1 MTYVASQIILWI
13 LVATLFG
20 FVLGW
25 MVGGGA
31 SSRKLFRVMMSSGL
45 RSPA

>member
-13 LVATLFG
+13 ILAMVFG

-25 MVGGGA
+25 MVNSRRGA
-31 SSRKLFRVMMSSGL
+31 KTKKKSRMRRF
-45 RSPA
+45 

>member
-13 LVATLFG
+13 ILAVMFG

-25 MVGGGA
+25 MVNSRRGA
-31 SSRKLFRVMMSSGL
+31 KTSKKKGRMRRF
-45 RSPA
+45 

>member
-25 MVGGGA
+25 MVNARRGA
-31 SSRKLFRVMMSSGL
+31 GKRRSRRRF
-45 RSPA
+45 

>member
-25 MVGGGA
+25 MVSSRRGA
-31 SSRKLFRVMMSSGL
+31 SKKRSRRRF
-45 RSPA
+45 

>member
-13 LVATLFG
+13 IVATMFG

-25 MVGGGA
+25 MVNSRRGA
-31 SSRKLFRVMMSSGL
+31 GKKRRARRRF
-45 RSPA
+45 